1 MVYSIAFA
9 GKGGVGK
16 TTTCGLFID
25 YLSKSGK
32 APVLA
37 VDADPNSN
45 LNEVLGVPL
54 ELTLGEIREEIAN
67 AEITDAIP
75 IHMSK
80 PEFAS
85 LKFSQAIIE
94 EDGYDLLVMGRT
106 QGKGCYC
113 YVNDLLR
120 DQINRY
126 YKNYNFLV
134 VDNEAGLEHISRGVL
149 PPVNLILLISDCSR
163 RSIQAVGRIAAMIK
177 ELDLKVE
184 KTHLIVNRVPG
195 DTLDAGVLEEIEKQ
209 ELDLIGFLPQDE
221 NVYKYDAAGKALVDL
236 PDDSKL
242 KQALAGIVKKLGL

>member
-1 MVYSIAFA
+1 
-9 GKGGVGK
+9 
-16 TTTCGLFID
+16 
-25 YLSKSGK
+25 
-32 APVLA
+32 
-37 VDADPNSN
+37 
-45 LNEVLGVPL
+45 
-54 ELTLGEIREEIAN
+54 
-67 AEITDAIP
+67 
-75 IHMSK
+75 MSK

-85 LKFSQAIIE
+85 WKFSQAIIE

-126 YKNYNFLV
+126 YKNYNYLV

-195 DTLDAGVLEEIEKQ
+195 DSLDEGVLEEIKNQ

-221 NVYKYDAAGKALVDL
+221 NVYKYDAAGKALVEL
-236 PDDSKL
+236 PEDTKL
-242 KQALAGIVKKLGL
+242 KQALAGIVKKLGI

>member
-75 IHMSK
+75 VHMSK

-85 LKFSQAIIE
+85 WKFSQAIIE

-126 YKNYNFLV
+126 YKNYNYLV

-184 KTHLIVNRVPG
+184 KTYLIVNRVPG
-195 DTLDAGVLEEIEKQ
+195 DSLDEGVLEEIKNQ

-221 NVYKYDAAGKALVDL
+221 NVYKYDAAGKALVEL
-236 PDDSKL
+236 PEDTKL
-242 KQALAGIVKKLGL
+242 KQALADIVKKLGI